1 MILFHSLHIAPKQDY
16 LHSIHFHFFPFLY
29 FKTSNQGYLI
39 SFHSI
44 PFPCLNPFHSF
55 NDHSIPLLYKLP
67 SGALKITSPVS
78 FFSFKLYI
86 YSNCLQSHQM
96 NSWFFFFLLILL
108 CILQLYSNTIDS
120 LFSI

>member
-44 PFPCLNPFHSF
+44 PFPCLNPF
-55 NDHSIPLLYKLP
+55 NSIPFLYRLP

-108 CILQLYSNTIDS
+108 CILQLYSKTFDS
-120 LFSI
+120 LFFV